1 MGPRDKGTTA
11 RDPVDSGVAAND
23 DVAVGSVEVGGAL
36 GSATQKSG
44 RHTPVM
50 LQFFRAKDQ
59 HPDALLFFRMGDF
72 YELFY
77 EDAVVASQLLDLTLT
92 SRSKGPVGEAIP
104 MAGVPHHAAG
114 GYIARL
120 LEKGQRVAICEQM
133 ADPSK
138 VKGIV
143 PREVVR
149 VITPGLVLDPDALD
163 ARAHNYLACVARTG
177 GTALGL
183 ATLEISTSEARACVV
198 ADLPL
203 LLAELA
209 RLDPRELLVPEG
221 DVQLLDTLARVL
233 PRAALREVAA
243 ADVAR
248 TLTTALGAD
257 AARAAIARLAPE
269 AAAAAAGALA
279 YAIDAQHGVTLAV
292 ADVLAYDP
300 SAQLV
305 LDEAAVRNLELVRTL
320 GGEKRGSLLQL
331 LDETRTAMG
340 ARLLRRRLLAP
351 LTELASI
358 RRRHDAVEAFV
369 LDRVLRD
376 EVREGLAATGD
387 LERLATRAALG
398 VATPRDLGA
407 LRDGLQAAQRVV
419 ERLRRREHA
428 LADGLGPCLPVDV
441 CEDVADELA
450 TALSDAPPISPRDG
464 GIFRDKIDAR
474 IDELRELS
482 SSGKDVL
489 LALEER
495 ERQRTGI
502 TSLKIRYTRV
512 FGYYLEVT
520 KRNLPQVPPDYRRKQ
535 TVAGAERFTTQE
547 LDDLQVK
554 ILNADERLQG
564 LECELFEALRT
575 RVAEHTH
582 RLHGLAARL
591 ADLDVHASLAEVA
604 HRFGYVRPTLDDGS
618 VLELIELRHPVVE
631 RLAAAGAF
639 VPNDVCLDFAAA
651 RMMIVTGPNM
661 AGKST
666 VMRQTALAV
675 ILAQAGAFV
684 PAKRA
689 LIGLVDRVYTRVGA
703 SDNLAG
709 GQSTFMVEMTET
721 AAILAGATRRSLVVL
736 DEIGRG
742 TSTYDGLAIA
752 WAVAEQL
759 HDVVGCRA
767 MFATHYHELCE
778 LESTRSGVVNF
789 NVAAREYRGDVV
801 FLHELVRGAASKS
814 YGVAVARLAGVP
826 EPVLARANAI
836 LGALEL
842 GAALPSGG
850 HASVRPR
857 DEAGRA
863 QLDLFG
869 GVAPA
874 PAAPIASEVERELR
888 LVDIERLTPLEALN
902 FLATLRRK
910 VM

>member
-1 MGPRDKGTTA
+1 MPPYAKRPSEQGAP
-11 RDPVDSGVAAND
+11 AA
-23 DVAVGSVEVGGAL
+23 AS
-36 GSATQKSG
+36 SASG
-44 RHTPVM
+44 RHSPVM
-50 LQFFRAKDQ
+50 VQFFRAKEQ

-104 MAGVPHHAAG
+104 MAGVPHHAAA

-163 ARAHNYLACVARTG
+163 ARAHNYLACVARGTG
-177 GTALGL
+177 AALGL
-183 ATLEISTSEARACVV
+183 ATLELTTSEARACVV
-198 ADLPL
+198 ADVAL

-209 RLDPRELLVPEG
+209 RLDPREVLVPAG
-221 DVQLLDTLARVL
+221 DGPLLDALARVL
-233 PRAALREVAA
+233 PRAAVREQPPVDAAPVLVA
-243 ADVAR
+243 
-248 TLTTALGAD
+248 ALGAD
-257 AARAAIARLAPE
+257 GARAVAARLAP
-269 AAAAAAGALA
+269 AAATAAAGALA
-279 YAIDAQHGVTLAV
+279 YALEAQHGVALGVRDV
-292 ADVLAYDP
+292 AAWDP

-320 GGEKRGSLLQL
+320 GGERRGSLLHL

-340 ARLLRRRLLAP
+340 ARLLRRRLLSP

-369 LDRVLRD
+369 LDPALR
-376 EVREGLAATGD
+376 EGVREALAGTGD

-407 LRDGLQAAQRVV
+407 LRDGLIAAAAVAARLQARAR
-419 ERLRRREHA
+419 A
-428 LADGLGPCLPVDV
+428 LVDGLGPSVPADL
-441 CEDVADELA
+441 CEDVASELA
-450 TALSDAPPISPRDG
+450 TALVDTPPIAAREG
-464 GIFRDKIDAR
+464 GVFRDRIDAR
-474 IDELRELS
+474 IDELRSLS

-502 TSLKIRYTRV
+502 GSLKIRFTRV

-520 KRNLPQVPPDYRRKQ
+520 KRHLPQVPADYRRKQ
-535 TVAGAERFTTQE
+535 TVAGAERFTTDE
-547 LDDLQVK
+547 LDDLQAK
-554 ILNADERLQG
+554 ILNADERLQAI
-564 LECELFEALRT
+564 EAALFEELRE
-575 RVAEHTH
+575 RVAEHAH
-582 RLHGLAARL
+582 RLHGLSARL
-591 ADLDVHASLAEVA
+591 ADLDVHAALAEVA
-604 HRFGYVRPTLDDGS
+604 HRNGYVRPMLDEGTA
-618 VLELIELRHPVVE
+618 LAFEELRHPVVE

-639 VPNDVCLDFAAA
+639 VPNDVRLDAAGA

-684 PAKRA
+684 PARSA
-689 LIGLVDRVYTRVGA
+689 QIGLVDRVYTRVGA
-703 SDNLAG
+703 SDNLAS

-721 AAILAGATRRSLVVL
+721 AAILRGATRRSLVVL

-778 LESTRSGVVNF
+778 LAETRDGVVNF
-789 NVAAREYRGDVV
+789 NVAAREYGGEVV
-801 FLHELVRGAASKS
+801 FLHELVRGAASRS

-826 EPVLARANAI
+826 ETVLARAHAI
-836 LGALEL
+836 LAALER

-850 HASVRPR
+850 RASVRPR

-869 GVAPA
+869 
-874 PAAPIASEVERELR
+874 AAPVAEPSAQEALEGELTRAVRALEVERM
-888 LVDIERLTPLEALN
+888 TPLDALVA
-902 FLATLRRK
+902 LAALRRK
-910 VM
+910 LP